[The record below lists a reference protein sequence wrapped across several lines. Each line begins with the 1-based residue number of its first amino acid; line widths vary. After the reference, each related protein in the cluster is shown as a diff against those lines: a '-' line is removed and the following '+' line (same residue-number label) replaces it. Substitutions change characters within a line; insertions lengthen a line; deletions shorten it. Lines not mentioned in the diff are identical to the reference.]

1 MTLAGMV
8 GALSLKRQQHP
19 IAALQAQAL
28 DLSQHAQQAPVHSHF
43 RPCWG
48 QRGAA
53 IGLPMLPHVGQVAVE
68 VRTEKLS
75 RSVAA
80 ASVAR
85 MCPLCHIALRV
96 APISNLED
104 VVHAKGGV

>member
-80 ASVAR
+80 AFCGSDVS
-85 MCPLCHIALRV
+85 PLSYCTESRAHTK
-96 APISNLED
+96 P
-104 VVHAKGGV
+104 